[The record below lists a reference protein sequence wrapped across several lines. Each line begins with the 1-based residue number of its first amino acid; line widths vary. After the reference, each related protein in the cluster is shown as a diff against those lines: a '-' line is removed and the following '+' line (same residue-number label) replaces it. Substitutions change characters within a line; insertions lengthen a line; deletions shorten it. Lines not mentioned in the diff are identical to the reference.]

1 MSGAVTRIGRNR
13 AKTWSSL
20 GNLGRKPSE
29 YEVVTHNM
37 NHTYKPDGGT
47 PLEMGPDVPGNVWL
61 KEHRDT
67 KLFGVT
73 AWDDFRDP
81 DEMTYRKY
89 CQLQDEQ
96 ETYVDELLRNFTE
109 VKKADGRLDDMTLT
123 FLQTAMTP
131 CRYLGHGQQMLSAYV
146 QQLAPS
152 AYVGNCATFE
162 TADALRRVQRI
173 AYRTRQL
180 DNAHPMRGFGTGER
194 NIWEKDAGWQP
205 IRKIIEELL
214 VVYDFDRAFVG
225 YELCVRPVLDNF
237 FLQQFAC
244 VARALGAEADALI
257 AENLYV
263 DTVRAN
269 RWVVA
274 LAKFIGERSPEGK
287 TAMRTLVAEY
297 RGAVE
302 SIVQAAADLLARYV
316 NAHCAETYSVREEKT
331 LFGKGKPA
339 AVGIADAMRS
349 RVRSD
354 WSALIKEADLG
365 SDA

>member
-13 AKTWSSL
+13 AKTWSSF

-29 YEVVTHNM
+29 YEIVTHNM
-37 NHTYKPDGGT
+37 NHTYRADGGE
-47 PLEMGPDVPGNVWL
+47 PLEMGPDAPGNLWL
-61 KEHRDT
+61 KQHRDP

-81 DEMTYRKY
+81 DELTYRKY
-89 CQLQDEQ
+89 CQVQDEQ

-109 VKKADGRLDDMTLT
+109 VKKADGRLDDAALS
-123 FLQTAMTP
+123 FLQTVMSP
-131 CRYLGHGQQMLSAYV
+131 QRYLAHGQQMLSAYV

-152 AYVGNCATFE
+152 AYVGNCATFQ
-162 TADALRRVQRI
+162 TADALRRLQRI
-173 AYRTRQL
+173 AYRTKQL
-180 DNAHPMRGFGTGER
+180 DNTHPMRGFGSGER
-194 NIWEKDAGWQP
+194 AVWEKDEGWQP
-205 IRKIIEELL
+205 VRRAIEEQM
-214 VVYDFDRAFVG
+214 VAYDFDRAFVG
-225 YELCVRPVLDNF
+225 YEVCLRPVLDNL
-237 FLQQFAC
+237 FLQQFSV

-274 LAKFIGERSPEGK
+274 AARFIAAQSPNGK
-287 TAMRTLVAEY
+287 TEMRTLVGSY
-297 RGAVE
+297 RRTVDAV
-302 SIVQAAADLLARYV
+302 VQAGAELLAR
-316 NAHCAETYSVREEKT
+316 AATAATAQAYSVRDEKT
-331 LFGKGKPA
+331 LFGKSKG
-339 AVGIADAMRS
+339 AVAGVADAMAS

-354 WSALIKEADLG
+354 WSAFINEAELG

>member
-13 AKTWSSL
+13 AKTWSSF

-37 NHTYKPDGGT
+37 NHTYRNDGGQ

-61 KEHRDT
+61 REHRDA

-73 AWDDFRDP
+73 AWNDFRDP
-81 DEMTYRKY
+81 DELTYRKY

-109 VKKADGRLDDMTLT
+109 VKKADGRLDDTALT

-131 CRYLGHGQQMLSAYV
+131 CRYLAHGQQMLSSYV

-152 AYVGNCATFE
+152 SYVGNCATFQ
-162 TADALRRVQRI
+162 TADTLRRVQRI
-173 AYRTRQL
+173 AYRTKQL

-194 NIWEKDAGWQP
+194 AIWEKDAGWQP
-205 IRKIIEELL
+205 IRKAIEQLML
-214 VVYDFDRAFVG
+214 VYDFDRAFVG
-225 YELCVRPVLDNF
+225 YELCVRPVLDNI
-237 FLQQFAC
+237 FLQQFAI
-244 VARALGAEADALI
+244 VARSLGAETDALI

-269 RWVVA
+269 RWSIAVA
-274 LAKFIGERSPEGK
+274 RFVIAQAPDARSE
-287 TAMRTLVAEY
+287 MRTLVAES
-297 RGAVE
+297 RGRVDE
-302 SIVQAAADLLARYV
+302 IVQAGTDLITRYV
-316 NAHCAETYSVREEKT
+316 TGATAEAYSVREEKS

-339 AVGIADAMRS
+339 SAAIAETMRS
-349 RVRSD
+349 RVRTD
-354 WSALIKEADLG
+354 WSALINEAELG